1 MSSLSWLGKTLC
13 PPDCLVKSDIKAPS
27 CAAIFRLGIVVLQC
41 VRTGEVFC
49 GLHVAH
55 VHIICP
61 VRDVTHVRKCTRPS
75 PAFPYCKRRK
85 AGRGPGNEASL
96 ASLGIN
102 SPARFQLN
110 LEFDS
115 QASRYRVPG
124 LDSEASLSLRM
135 TRFARKYVYF
145 RPYYIIYGVI
155 NVDFNPSLVPRPRG
169 KREKW
174 PGIHCLRM
182 REKPHDFMGYRI
194 PSFTNR

>member
-13 PPDCLVKSDIKAPS
+13 PPDCLVKNDIKAPS

-85 AGRGPGNEASL
+85 AGRGPGNEARKRPCRWSISL
-96 ASLGIN
+96 
-102 SPARFQLN
+102 
-110 LEFDS
+110 
-115 QASRYRVPG
+115 V
-124 LDSEASLSLRM
+124 
-135 TRFARKYVYF
+135 T
-145 RPYYIIYGVI
+145 
-155 NVDFNPSLVPRPRG
+155 SLVPRPMIVVFGLGTRL
-169 KREKW
+169 
-174 PGIHCLRM
+174 HVRM
-182 REKPHDFMGYRI
+182 RTTLENGVLRNGQQPQSVVNGFY
-194 PSFTNR
+194 